1 MPRILNWQN
10 SLPSTDLQ
18 RKEEDTIMN
27 TVTYIT
33 DTNTDRSA
41 RYLILDGYR
50 ETVEE
55 WFEESLPGDEIE
67 ELREALIDAAVRMSG
82 EDRALLVAN
91 GFGIDEIPLAY
102 TGADDARVFGEYNF
116 ADGSRDDILN
126 TISAECESRGL
137 TEGYADVWATL
148 TVLEAI
154 GGNVEKFL
162 D

>member
-1 MPRILNWQN
+1 M
-10 SLPSTDLQ
+10 S
-18 RKEEDTIMN
+18 

-33 DTNTDRSA
+33 DTNTDPRT

-55 WFEESLPGDEIE
+55 WFENSLPGDEVE
-67 ELREALIDAAVRMSG
+67 ELREALIDAAVRMTG

-102 TGADDARVFGEYNF
+102 TEADDARVFGEYNF
-116 ADGSRDDILN
+116 ADGSRDGIYN
-126 TISAECESRGL
+126 AIAAECETWGL
-137 TEGYADVWATL
+137 TDGYASVWETF
-148 TVLEAI
+148 TVLEEI
-154 GGNVEKFL
+154 GGNVARFL

>member
-1 MPRILNWQN
+1 M
-10 SLPSTDLQ
+10 S
-18 RKEEDTIMN
+18 
-27 TVTYIT
+27 TVTYLT
-33 DTNTDRSA
+33 DTNTDRFA

-55 WFEESLPGDEIE
+55 WFEESLPVDEVE

-102 TGADDARVFGEYNF
+102 TEADDARVFGEYNF
-116 ADGSRDDILN
+116 ADGSRDGILN
-126 TISAECESRGL
+126 AIAAECESQGL
-137 TEGYADVWATL
+137 TEGYASTWETL
-148 TVLEAI
+148 TVLEEI
-154 GGNVEKFL
+154 GGNVTRFL

>member
-1 MPRILNWQN
+1 
-10 SLPSTDLQ
+10 
-18 RKEEDTIMN
+18 MN

-33 DTNTDRSA
+33 DTNTDRFA

-102 TGADDARVFGEYNF
+102 TEADEDRVFGEYNVF
-116 ADGSRDDILN
+116 DGGRDGIYNALA
-126 TISAECESRGL
+126 AECESQGL
-137 TEGYADVWATL
+137 TDGYADIWETL
-148 TVLEAI
+148 TVLKEI